1 MISSNQSTF
10 PEPTAASLFPDS
22 SSYSIQE
29 HSHQL
34 YYHHNHHH
42 HQQHYH
48 RQSYY
53 HSPSSTTTTTIN
65 SPLSSPQI
73 LNHYS
78 TTPSPYCS
86 FAEPYPTNQS
96 TSSMLSIS
104 SPSPPSNC
112 LPASSFNQSNHNNA
126 SVIRYDVALE
136 APTAASQKLEEP
148 PLTYLNKG
156 QFYNITLKDKDR
168 YDGDIIS
175 TVAITFH
182 DESHRVSATDYWKFW
197 LTQQKDGEDARA
209 VELDLSRSSGAQAIE
224 SRQFDRVSFRWNGK
238 LGASVHIRFN
248 CLSTDFSRI
257 KGVKGIPLR
266 LQIESEQAHP
276 FVTATATTSHHLRQ
290 HHHQHPYIEK
300 TYCRIKLFRDKG
312 AERKNK
318 DDAKHIER
326 QLEKL
331 RGKSGEPHPLWLAFS
346 PTSPITLFG
355 ELVPPEDDEAH
366 HQQLQSLF
374 EERNT
379 LPSASPIGG
388 HLPHHASGSSSASN
402 NIHLPPPVPTKRSF
416 SNLSTSSTDMNAFA
430 ASLPGGPP
438 IGLDP
443 TYIPQRRRRV
453 ASKFI
458 PAIIR
463 FQKANASAQK
473 ELSVL
478 VKFHSCEV
486 YRAIYL
492 EHLTVKELTEKIV
505 QRMNISKPVSKVLRK
520 ITSKNKKSMLVKV
533 EDDVIQ
539 DMPEQQDIL
548 LETEADPDNENAIN
562 LILNF

>member
-1 MISSNQSTF
+1 
-10 PEPTAASLFPDS
+10 
-22 SSYSIQE
+22 
-29 HSHQL
+29 
-34 YYHHNHHH
+34 
-42 HQQHYH
+42 
-48 RQSYY
+48 
-53 HSPSSTTTTTIN
+53 
-65 SPLSSPQI
+65 
-73 LNHYS
+73 
-78 TTPSPYCS
+78 
-86 FAEPYPTNQS
+86 
-96 TSSMLSIS
+96 MLSIS

-112 LPASSFNQSNHNNA
+112 LPANSFNQSNHHNNA

-156 QFYNITLKDKDR
+156 QYYNITLKDKDR
-168 YDGDIIS
+168 YDGDVIS

-224 SRQFDRVSFRWNGK
+224 GRQFDRVSFRWNGK

-266 LQIESEQAHP
+266 LQIESEQAHL
-276 FVTATATTSHHLRQ
+276 FGTAVATASHHLRQ
-290 HHHQHPYIEK
+290 SHQPHHYIEK

-355 ELVPPEDDEAH
+355 ELVPPEDDETH
-366 HQQLQSLF
+366 HQQLQSSF
-374 EERNT
+374 DERNS

-388 HLPHHASGSSSASN
+388 HLPHYASGSSSASN

-416 SNLSTSSTDMNAFA
+416 SNMSSSSSNDMNTFA
-430 ASLPGGPP
+430 ANLPGGPP

-443 TYIPQRRRRV
+443 TYTPQRRRRV
-453 ASKFI
+453 AK
-458 PAIIR
+458 
-463 FQKANASAQK
+463 
-473 ELSVL
+473 LSVL

-505 QRMNISKPVSKVLRK
+505 QRMNISLSVSKVLRK
-520 ITSKNKKSMLVKV
+520 IVAKNKKPMLVKV

-539 DMPEQQDIL
+539 DMSEQQDIL

>member
-10 PEPTAASLFPDS
+10 PESTTASLFPDS
-22 SSYSIQE
+22 PSYSIQE
-29 HSHQL
+29 HPHQL
-34 YYHHNHHH
+34 YYHH
-42 HQQHYH
+42 QQQRYH

-53 HSPSSTTTTTIN
+53 HSPSSTTTTTTIN

-78 TTPSPYCS
+78 TTSSPYCS
-86 FAEPYPTNQS
+86 FTEPYPTSQS
-96 TSSMLSIS
+96 ISSMLSIS

-112 LPASSFNQSNHNNA
+112 LPSSSFNQSNHSNA

-156 QFYNITLKDKDR
+156 QYYNITLKDKDR

-197 LTQQKDGEDARA
+197 LTQQKNGEDARA
-209 VELDLSRSSGAQAIE
+209 VELDLSRSNGAQAIE
-224 SRQFDRVSFRWNGK
+224 GRQFDRVSFRWNGK

-276 FVTATATTSHHLRQ
+276 FVTATAATSHHLRQ
-290 HHHQHPYIEK
+290 HHHHHPYIEK

-374 EERNT
+374 DERNT

-388 HLPHHASGSSSASN
+388 HITHHSSGSSSANN
-402 NIHLPPPVPTKRSF
+402 NIHLPPPVPTKRNF
-416 SNLSTSSTDMNAFA
+416 SNLSSCSSDMNAFA
-430 ASLPGGPP
+430 ANLPGGPP

-453 ASKFI
+453 AI
-458 PAIIR
+458 
-463 FQKANASAQK
+463 
-473 ELSVL
+473 
-478 VKFHSCEV
+478 KFHSCEV

-492 EHLTVKELTEKIV
+492 EHLTVKELTEKII
-505 QRMNISKPVSKVLRK
+505 QRMNITISVSKVLRK
-520 ITSKNKKSMLVKV
+520 ITSKNKKSILVKV

-539 DMPEQQDIL
+539 DMSEQQDIL

>member
-1 MISSNQSTF
+1 
-10 PEPTAASLFPDS
+10 
-22 SSYSIQE
+22 
-29 HSHQL
+29 
-34 YYHHNHHH
+34 
-42 HQQHYH
+42 
-48 RQSYY
+48 
-53 HSPSSTTTTTIN
+53 
-65 SPLSSPQI
+65 
-73 LNHYS
+73 
-78 TTPSPYCS
+78 
-86 FAEPYPTNQS
+86 
-96 TSSMLSIS
+96 ML
-104 SPSPPSNC
+104 
-112 LPASSFNQSNHNNA
+112 
-126 SVIRYDVALE
+126 ALE

-156 QFYNITLKDKDR
+156 QYYNITLKDKDR
-168 YDGDIIS
+168 YDGDVIS

-209 VELDLSRSSGAQAIE
+209 PSIDLSRSSGAQAIE
-224 SRQFDRVSFRWNGK
+224 GRQFDRVSFRWNGK

-266 LQIESEQAHP
+266 LQIESEQAHL
-276 FVTATATTSHHLRQ
+276 FGTAAATASHHLRQ
-290 HHHQHPYIEK
+290 SHHPHHYIEK

-355 ELVPPEDDEAH
+355 ELVPPEDDETH
-366 HQQLQSLF
+366 HQQLQSSF
-374 EERNT
+374 DERSS

-388 HLPHHASGSSSASN
+388 HLPHYASGSSSASN

-416 SNLSTSSTDMNAFA
+416 SNMSSSSSSNDMNTFA
-430 ASLPGGPP
+430 ANLPGGPP

-443 TYIPQRRRRV
+443 NYTPQRRRRV
-453 ASKFI
+453 AK
-458 PAIIR
+458 
-463 FQKANASAQK
+463 
-473 ELSVL
+473 LSVL

-505 QRMNISKPVSKVLRK
+505 QRMSISLSVSKVLRK
-520 ITSKNKKSMLVKV
+520 IVAKNKKPMLVKV

-539 DMPEQQDIL
+539 DMSEQQDIL